1 MVLSPSQRPPY
12 PLRSDR
18 CTAPCTRRS
27 SAGHGTHA
35 ERHCRS
41 ADHQDLPSMHQI
53 PPRHPPRT
61 SVIRHSLE
69 SDESEPRNRKVHR
82 QVNSKCD
89 SPDVPCCCPL
99 RVSQKSPNDWC
110 FETRESR
117 PVLEDGGGDRGPG
130 LTRAPLKIVRN
141 PAIEN
146 CQPPLAP
153 PDPVG
158 AAR

>member
-27 SAGHGTHA
+27 SAGHGTHV

-69 SDESEPRNRKVHR
+69 SDESEPRNRKFTVKLIR
-82 QVNSKCD
+82 NATPLAV
-89 SPDVPCCCPL
+89 L
-99 RVSQKSPNDWC
+99 RVFVGKFP
-110 FETRESR
+110 
-117 PVLEDGGGDRGPG
+117 
-130 LTRAPLKIVRN
+130 
-141 PAIEN
+141 
-146 CQPPLAP
+146 AP
-153 PDPVG
+153 PYQAPDFG
-158 AAR
+158 RGI